1 MSQFVPQYKSQNTS
15 DNAHEYVPEKGIL
28 SFIKTKLESAINPHD
43 IKKMLLRAGF
53 PEAHIDS
60 AFAYVKR
67 TYKDTHQ
74 DIVAANGFLPPLSK
88 DGKLFG
94 GIFGGHMYGHGSS
107 HSAEQKGLF
116 MGRLRRKD
124 FVLGFL
130 FFFGIGYII
139 VAFGALILAHF
150 TPNLWQYMLDT
161 ITNDPNNYLL
171 MLIPVLLAPITIIS
185 LSLIVRRLH
194 NLGLPGG
201 LAFLFLIWFVP
212 SFEQVYPLGF
222 FALELSLLILFVVL
236 VTIKGNP
243 APNKYGPLPG
253 SKGSFFK
260 RILNI

>member
-1 MSQFVPQYKSQNTS
+1 MSQL
-15 DNAHEYVPEKGIL
+15 PEKGLL

-53 PEAHIDS
+53 PEDHIDK
-60 AFAYVKR
+60 AFVYVKK

-94 GIFGGHMYGHGSS
+94 GIFGNHTYGHAHGQGPSLS
-107 HSAEQKGLF
+107 VDQKGLF

-124 FVLGFL
+124 FVIGFL

-139 VAFGALILAHF
+139 VAFAALILAHF

-161 ITNDPNNYLL
+161 IANDPNNYLL

-201 LAFLFLIWFVP
+201 LAFLFLMWFVP
-212 SFEQVYPLGF
+212 SFEQIYPLGF
-222 FALELSLLILFVVL
+222 FALEISLLILFIVL

-253 SKGSFFK
+253 SRGSFFK

>member
-1 MSQFVPQYKSQNTS
+1 MPQYVSQHKSQDASLHNS
-15 DNAHEYVPEKGIL
+15 GNSHDHLPEKGLL
-28 SFIKTKLESAINPHD
+28 SFIKTKLESAIKPND
-43 IKKMLLRAGF
+43 IKQMLLRAGF
-53 PEAHIDS
+53 AEDHIEK
-60 AFAYVKR
+60 AFSYVNKN
-67 TYKDTHQ
+67 YKDTHQ
-74 DIVAANGFLPPLSK
+74 DLVAANDFMPPLTK
-88 DGKLFG
+88 DGKSFA
-94 GIFGGHMYGHGSS
+94 GIFSGHTIS
-107 HSAEQKGLF
+107 HSVEQKGLF
-116 MGRLRRKD
+116 VGRLRRKD

-130 FFFGIGYII
+130 FFFGVGYII
-139 VAFGALILAHF
+139 VAFSALILAHF

-161 ITNDPNNYLL
+161 IASDPNNYLL

-201 LAFLFLIWFVP
+201 LAFLFLVWFVP
-212 SFEQVYPLGF
+212 SFGQVYPVGF
-222 FALELSLLILFVVL
+222 FALDLTLLILFVVL